1 MRTVITHMKKII
13 AAVVVTTVFICGS
26 GFSKTTSEN
35 DFQRE
40 FLDRINSVRAK
51 GCKCGVTYMAP
62 APPLVWNDIL
72 AKAAFAHAKDMSKH
86 NYFSHQSLDGK
97 TSDQRVLAAGY
108 GYQGFKSYQV
118 GENIAQGQ

>member
-1 MRTVITHMKKII
+1 MKKILAGFVI
-13 AAVVVTTVFICGS
+13 VIVAVV
-26 GFSKTTSEN
+26 GFSGYSKPTEEN

-51 GCKCGVTYMAP
+51 GCKCGLTNMAP
-62 APPLVWNDIL
+62 APPLIWNDIL

-86 NYFSHQSLDGK
+86 GYFSHQSLDGK

-108 GYQGFKSYQV
+108 GY
-118 GENIAQGQ
+118 